1 MTLNKAHI
9 VRGGQFLRY
18 LFCNGPT
25 TASDSVCL
33 SCLVGERDPMS
44 FKPVG
49 EMIL

>member
-9 VRGGQFLRY
+9 VPGGQFLRY

-33 SCLVGERDPMS
+33 SCLVGERDPCPSNPWM
-44 FKPVG
+44 K
-49 EMIL
+49 